1 VKPRICVPL
10 PATELPELDPMI
22 SRAEKVGAD
31 LLEIRLDYL
40 NMRAPDAMEKLERT
54 VGRASVPVIATN
66 RQYKQGGYR
75 LQNEEERVQTLIRA
89 ATVGFQYVDLELTTV
104 ELKSV
109 VKKVRDPGATP
120 IVSFHDLE
128 GTPEESEME
137 KITESQIEAGAEI
150 CKLVTT
156 ANELSDSI
164 RCLDFT
170 RRISETSRIVCFAM
184 GRKGVLSRALS
195 PFFGGRFTFA
205 SLERGL
211 ETASGQISIAELKEL
226 YGKLG
231 VDG

>member
-1 VKPRICVPL
+1 
-10 PATELPELDPMI
+10 MI
-22 SRAEKVGAD
+22 SRAEEAGAD

-40 NMRAPDAMEKLERT
+40 NMRAPDAMERLGKVVRRT
-54 VGRASVPVIATN
+54 TIPLIATN

-89 ATVGFQYVDLELTTV
+89 ATVGFQHVDLELTTV
-104 ELKSV
+104 ELKSTV
-109 VKKVRDPGATP
+109 RKVRDSGATP

-137 KITESQIEAGAEI
+137 KITKSQIEAGAEI

-195 PFFGGRFTFA
+195 PFFGGYFTFA

-211 ETASGQISIAELKEL
+211 GTASGQISIAELKEL
-226 YGKLG
+226 YRKLG
-231 VDG
+231 VD